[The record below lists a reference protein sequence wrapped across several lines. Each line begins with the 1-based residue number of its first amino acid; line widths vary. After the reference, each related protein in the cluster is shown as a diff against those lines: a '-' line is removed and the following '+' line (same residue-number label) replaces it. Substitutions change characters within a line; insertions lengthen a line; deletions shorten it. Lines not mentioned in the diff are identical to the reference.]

1 MLSLFARRSWESLRA
16 MSRRFNFAATG
27 IGSLPF
33 TEAGEAC
40 RLIFEQLPDAPHWPQ
55 LPKASPHEGMIDQF
69 LEGAPGVAEKGGKL
83 YLRPLEPYEEW
94 ERFYQGYEE
103 EDLDLF
109 AISKGRA
116 RGFYAFLEQVALRE
130 PPLFIKGQVT
140 GPITLG
146 LTLKDEAGAAAFFH
160 SDLRDMLVK
169 LATMK
174 ARWQEAAFQRL
185 APNAATI
192 IIFDE
197 PILSS
202 YGSAFMNVSRA
213 DVISCLREAI
223 APLQGLKGVH
233 ICGNTDWPMIMEI
246 GLDIVHF
253 DAYKDLS
260 SVLLYAE
267 PLRHYL
273 TEGGAISWGIVP
285 TDEEALKA
293 AEAPQLAA
301 RLTEG
306 FEQLAQEGLAQDI
319 LAAGSLIAPSCGAGS
334 LSEQAATKVYQ
345 LTKEVS
351 DFLRSRTG

>member
-1 MLSLFARRSWESLRA
+1 

-33 TEAGEAC
+33 TDTAEAC
-40 RLIFEQLPDAPHWPQ
+40 RLIFQHLPEAPHWPQ
-55 LPKASPHEGMIDQF
+55 LPKVSPREGMIEQF
-69 LEGAPGVAEKGGKL
+69 LEGAPGVVEKGGKL
-83 YLRPLEPYEEW
+83 SLRPLEPYEEW

-103 EDLDLF
+103 GNLDAF
-109 AISKGRA
+109 AISKERGQ
-116 RGFYAFLEQVALRE
+116 GFYAFLEEVARRE
-130 PPLFIKGQVT
+130 SPPYIKGQVT

-146 LTLKDEAGAAAFFH
+146 LTLKDEQGAAAFFQP
-160 SDLRDMLVK
+160 DLRDMLVK
-169 LATMK
+169 LAGMK

-185 APNAATI
+185 VPHAETL

-213 DVISCLREAI
+213 DIISCLREGV
-223 APLQGLKGVH
+223 APLEGLKGIH

-246 GLDIVHF
+246 GLDIIHF

-267 PLRHYL
+267 PLRQYL
-273 TEGGAISWGIVP
+273 AEGGAISWGIVP

-293 AEAPQLAA
+293 TDPSQLAA
-301 RLTEG
+301 RLKQG
-306 FEQLAQEGLAQDI
+306 FAQLIQEGLDQDI

-334 LSEQAATKVYQ
+334 LSKEGARRVYELTAAVAAI
-345 LTKEVS
+345 
-351 DFLRSRTG
+351 LRRDLAP

>member
-1 MLSLFARRSWESLRA
+1 
-16 MSRRFNFAATG
+16 MSRKFNFVATG

-33 TEAGEAC
+33 IDTGEAC
-40 RLIFEQLPDAPHWPQ
+40 RLIFQYLPEAPHWPQ
-55 LPKASPHEGMIDQF
+55 LPKVSPYEGMIEQF
-69 LEGAPGVAEKGGKL
+69 LEGAPGVVEKGDKSC
-83 YLRPLEPYEEW
+83 LRPLEPYEEW

-103 EDLDLF
+103 GDLDAF
-109 AISKGRA
+109 AIGKERA
-116 RGFYAFLEQVALRE
+116 RGFYTFLKEVGRRE
-130 PPLFIKGQVT
+130 PPPFIKGQVT

-146 LTLKDEAGAAAFFH
+146 LTLKDEAGAAAFFNP
-160 SDLRDMLVK
+160 DLRDMLVK
-169 LATMK
+169 LAGMK

-185 APNAATI
+185 APSAQQI

-202 YGSAFMNVSRA
+202 YGSAFMNVGRDA
-213 DVISCLREAI
+213 VISCLREAS

-246 GLDIVHF
+246 GLDIIHF

-267 PLRHYL
+267 PLRRYL

-285 TDEEALKA
+285 TDEEALKG
-293 AEAPQLAA
+293 AEPATLAA
-301 RLTEG
+301 RLTQG
-306 FEQLAQEGLAQDI
+306 FSQLIQEGLGQDI

-334 LSEQAATKVYQ
+334 LSEAGARRVYE
-345 LTKEVS
+345 LTAEVAEI
-351 DFLRSRTG
+351 LRRDLVS